1 MPSSWTGF
9 KSNIQDWI
17 INNVPTNKRVL
28 DVGPGVGTYSDLLRH
43 KGYQID
49 AVEIFRPYI
58 EKYELIEKYDNVY
71 CDDIVKFD
79 ISDYDFIILGDV
91 LEHLP
96 AERAKELVDK
106 IIKLGKECLVA
117 VPYMME
123 QGEYQGNIHETHYQ
137 PDLTFDIMKERY
149 PKLELPQNWHFYG
162 K

>member
-58 EKYELIEKYDNVY
+58 EKYGLIEKYDNVY

-96 AERAKELVDK
+96 AERAKELD
-106 IIKLGKECLVA
+106 
-117 VPYMME
+117 
-123 QGEYQGNIHETHYQ
+123 
-137 PDLTFDIMKERY
+137 R
-149 PKLELPQNWHFYG
+149 
-162 K
+162 